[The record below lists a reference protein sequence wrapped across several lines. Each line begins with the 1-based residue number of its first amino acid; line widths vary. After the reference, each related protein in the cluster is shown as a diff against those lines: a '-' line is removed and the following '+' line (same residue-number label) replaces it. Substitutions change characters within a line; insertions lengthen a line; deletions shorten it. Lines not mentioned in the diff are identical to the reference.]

1 MSLVPDT
8 GGIHRAARDK
18 WQTIQ
23 YALDDTG
30 RTIRLCAIL
39 LTMSI
44 ACGTPFVVMLLARH
58 WMG

>member
-1 MSLVPDT
+1 MSLVRDP
-8 GGIHRAARDK
+8 GGMHRAPPEK
-18 WQTIQ
+18 WQAIQ
-23 YALDDTG
+23 YALDDTA

-44 ACGTPFVVMLLARH
+44 ACGTPLVIMLLARH